1 MKNQKKKYLH
11 KIKLAKKLAA
21 LALVATTL
29 VQPTFGLV
37 NVASV
42 YAQEAAAPA
51 ANRDVKRTPIPFK
64 TIYEEDPTL
73 EAGQKRTRV
82 KGVEG
87 FKEVITST
95 TPDVAAVAGKGNG
108 VLNFTTKAPV
118 STNAENQ
125 IEPLTTV
132 HVYDYSSSYAGKV
145 KASLLLSKKII
156 EANKNPDSRHII
168 QLYPDNYGQTSYHAS
183 TNKEVKD
190 TVGLSST
197 LLTKQQALEIID
209 NLLKIK
215 APTEK
220 DSDIHEYSEYFAALA
235 NALGAHR
242 YVDTSNG
249 TNVPF
254 EDIVEKITKP
264 TDTVSVIQY
273 TDGWMNGGKVE
284 EMDRS
289 FAEWAKKRAK
299 TFMSV
304 INRNQVTENDTN
316 SDRSEK
322 QMKELGHPNIY
333 IMDGKDPATVDAE
346 VIKQF
351 METATTKVKTT
362 KGEDQTAKITI
373 GGDGVKVST
382 ARLKGAVNKEL
393 AIKDGKV
400 DVSEKLADGSYSVE
414 FTAEGNG
421 TLTAKVAV
429 DGKDVDTKT
438 VTLKETAGQK
448 GTSTTDENVT
458 PAVDEVIQ
466 VGTKPVTKESATPFK
481 TIYEE
486 DKELEAGKKVTKQ
499 EGSAGAGTIVTTYTL
514 NKQTGEVTPKEEKS
528 DKPAQDQIIKVGTK
542 PTVVETKTAYE
553 TIEEKDPTLPEGE
566 RKVKTPGKDGIKTV
580 TTTYTLN
587 TENGEVTPKEDV
599 QDDPKVDEVI
609 LVGTMKKALPVTL
622 RFFNRDKGTFLK
634 DDQKITTE
642 TSKFDDE
649 FTLNPDKEIKDGE
662 DTYRLVEIKV
672 SKTEGTNGAKLD
684 GLSEDKKSLK
694 GKVSETEQMYDAIY
708 ERVVSTHFVD
718 KDGKELE
725 KAVEGVQE
733 KKDIKGYNFVT
744 TRKLQNGDIE
754 HVYEKPATPLKGET
768 PKAFAKT
775 GESVNWILTSL
786 GLVIAAILVFLGFK
800 KYRSSKETT
809 N

>member
-11 KIKLAKKLAA
+11 KIKIAKKLAA

-37 NVASV
+37 NAASV

-108 VLNFTTKAPV
+108 VLNFTTKAKVTENTSSSTKHEPMDLIQIIDLSGSLSDGEYKQRNGV
-118 STNAENQ
+118 SGARRQQINDMIYVIEHQLTDEDHVMLAFYGTNKGNSYVVGGQDGGIATKLMTKKEAIALLNKINAEKQVHEVAQSWTLIPNV
-125 IEPLTTV
+125 IKPLLEN
-132 HVYDYSSSYAGKV
+132 YAV
-145 KASLLLSKKII
+145 
-156 EANKNPDSRHII
+156 
-168 QLYPDNYGQTSYHAS
+168 
-183 TNKEVKD
+183 
-190 TVGLSST
+190 
-197 LLTKQQALEIID
+197 
-209 NLLKIK
+209 
-215 APTEK
+215 
-220 DSDIHEYSEYFAALA
+220 SDAQ
-235 NALGAHR
+235 
-242 YVDTSNG
+242 DG
-249 TNVPF
+249 TGF
-254 EDIVEKITKP
+254 EDVYKSQSNRNKV
-264 TDTVSVIQY
+264 VSVLQF
-273 TDGWMNGGKVE
+273 TDNWTQNEKE
-284 EMDRS
+284 DIDTT
-289 FAEWAKKRAK
+289 FAEWAKSTAK
-299 TFMSV
+299 TFMTVVDDPDPDNSLSV
-304 INRNQVTENDTN
+304 
-316 SDRSEK
+316 S
-322 QMKELGHPNIY
+322 QMKKAGHPNIKTFRSLTDSNRQEE
-333 IMDGKDPATVDAE
+333 IAKLFQSTATV
-346 VIKQF
+346 
-351 METATTKVKTT
+351 TTKTTT

-373 GGDGVKVST
+373 GGDGVKVLT

-400 DVSEKLADGSYSVE
+400 DVSEKLADGAYSVE

-429 DGKDVDTKT
+429 DGKDVDNKT
-438 VTLKETAGQK
+438 VTLKETAGKK

-499 EGSAGAGTIVTTYTL
+499 EGSAGSGTIVTTYTL
-514 NKQTGEVTPKEEKS
+514 NKETGEVTPKEEKS

-725 KAVEGVQE
+725 KAVEGVQD
-733 KKDIKGYNFVT
+733 KKEIKGYNFVT

>member
-1 MKNQKKKYLH
+1 MKAVGYNGAYKDFTVVSLIDDTGFTINEGVDKSFQYPILSDFVNKGGTVLGYIPAVGDTKNGDLTITENAMKR
-11 KIKLAKKLAA
+11 IGAKHIEYIDYK
-21 LALVATTL
+21 
-29 VQPTFGLV
+29 
-37 NVASV
+37 
-42 YAQEAAAPA
+42 
-51 ANRDVKRTPIPFK
+51 D
-64 TIYEEDPTL
+64 
-73 EAGQKRTRV
+73 GQ
-82 KGVEG
+82 
-87 FKEVITST
+87 
-95 TPDVAAVAGKGNG
+95 
-108 VLNFTTKAPV
+108 
-118 STNAENQ
+118 NAEATADKLVKS
-125 IEPLTTV
+125 LT
-132 HVYDYSSSYAGKV
+132 
-145 KASLLLSKKII
+145 
-156 EANKNPDSRHII
+156 E
-168 QLYPDNYGQTSYHAS
+168 QT
-183 TNKEVKD
+183 
-190 TVGLSST
+190 
-197 LLTKQQALEIID
+197 
-209 NLLKIK
+209 
-215 APTEK
+215 
-220 DSDIHEYSEYFAALA
+220 
-235 NALGAHR
+235 
-242 YVDTSNG
+242 
-249 TNVPF
+249 
-254 EDIVEKITKP
+254 
-264 TDTVSVIQY
+264 
-273 TDGWMNGGKVE
+273 
-284 EMDRS
+284 
-289 FAEWAKKRAK
+289 
-299 TFMSV
+299 
-304 INRNQVTENDTN
+304 
-316 SDRSEK
+316 
-322 QMKELGHPNIY
+322 
-333 IMDGKDPATVDAE
+333 
-346 VIKQF
+346 VIK
-351 METATTKVKTT
+351 V

-373 GGDGVKVST
+373 GGDGVKVLT
-382 ARLKGAVNKEL
+382 ARLKGTVNKEL
-393 AIKDGKV
+393 TIKDGKV
-400 DVSEKLADGSYSVE
+400 DVSEKLADGTYSVE

-421 TLTAKVAV
+421 TVTAKVAV

-438 VTLKETAGQK
+438 VTLKETAGKK

-499 EGSAGAGTIVTTYTL
+499 EGSAGSGTIVTTYTL
-514 NKQTGEVTPKEEKS
+514 NKETGEVTPKEEKS

-542 PTVVETKTAYE
+542 PTVVETKTSYE

-725 KAVEGVQE
+725 KAVEGVQD
-733 KKDIKGYNFVT
+733 KKEIKGYNFVT

-754 HVYEKPATPLKGET
+754 HVYEKPATPLKGQT

-775 GESVNWILTSL
+775 GESVNWVLTSV
-786 GLVIAAILVFLGFK
+786 GLVIAGILAFLGFK